1 VTIDDF
7 GAAETN
13 LQQLRQL
20 PIDRIKLDRTLV
32 RDVVHDRVSREILQ
46 ALVGLVHGLGC
57 EAVAEGVETAAEAE
71 VLRILG
77 CDAIQGWA
85 IAHPMDAPAL
95 ARWLDG
101 PRIGVGGR

>member
-1 VTIDDF
+1 MKYLLLAGI
-7 GAAETN
+7 GAM
-13 LQQLRQL
+13 
-20 PIDRIKLDRTLV
+20 
-32 RDVVHDRVSREILQ
+32 
-46 ALVGLVHGLGC
+46 ALAWSMDKIGPMC
-57 EAVAEGVETAAEAE
+57 RSVADCAE

-101 PRIGVGGR
+101 RRIGVGGR